1 MRQNSK
7 RFRLDVWG
15 WTTIVILLLY
25 ALFLLY
31 PLSLLL
37 KMAFSDGVHFT
48 LENFAKFF
56 SRKYYSITLLNSFK
70 VSIAATIASVVVG
83 VVLGYFMSVFK
94 VRGAKLLRMCIVMA
108 TMSAPFV
115 GAYAWIML
123 LGRNGV
129 ITNFLSGLFGITMP
143 DIYGFN
149 GIMLVF
155 VTQLFPLVFLYVQG
169 AMSKMDA
176 SLMEASENLGC
187 TGFKRFFTVVLPL
200 ISPTV
205 LAGALLVFVRAMS
218 DFGTP
223 MLIGEGYRTFT
234 VILYNEFV
242 GEVSQNKG
250 FASAI
255 AIIAILITMV
265 VYFSQNF
272 VAKKQAF
279 SMNALHRI
287 EKKQLHGFSN
297 FIVHFITYVVVGISI
312 LPQLYVVYT
321 SFLKTSGQIYVAGY
335 SLQSYQDMFSRLG
348 RSIQNTIVI
357 PAVSLLI
364 VVFLAVLIA
373 YVAVRRRNVLSGAV
387 DVISMIPYVIPGTVI
402 GIAMIS
408 AFNREPLV
416 LTGGMLIMVVAL
428 VVRRLP
434 YTIRSS
440 VAILQQIPLYV
451 EEAALSLGS
460 SKPKAF
466 FTVTL
471 PMMSSGVLSG
481 AILSWVTLISELS
494 TAILLYTGKTQTLTV
509 AIYTQIVRG
518 NYGIASAMA
527 TVLTVMTLL
536 SLLISDALRSPA
548 AAGGTVG
555 GAAGGGL
562 CRPSRPHP
570 PSGGQRLVL

>member
-70 VSIAATIASVVVG
+70 VSIAATIASVIVG

-536 SLLISDALRSPA
+536 SLLIFNKISKDGDL
-548 AAGGTVG
+548 TM
-555 GAAGGGL
+555 
-562 CRPSRPHP
+562 
-570 PSGGQRLVL
+570 

>member
-1 MRQNSK
+1 MKQNSK

-37 KMAFSDGVHFT
+37 KMAFSDGAHFT
-48 LENFAKFF
+48 LVNFAKFF

-70 VSIAATIASVVVG
+70 VSIAATVASVVVG
-83 VVLGYFMSVFK
+83 VVLGYFMSAFK
-94 VRGAKLLRMCIVMA
+94 IRGAKLLRMCIVMA

-129 ITNFLSGLFGITMP
+129 ITDSLSRLFGITMP

-149 GIMLVF
+149 GILLVF

-176 SLMEASENLGC
+176 SLLEASENLGC
-187 TGFKRFFTVVLPL
+187 TGFKRFFKVVLPL

-265 VYFSQNF
+265 VYFSQNI

-287 EKKQLHGFSN
+287 EKKKLHGFSN

-321 SFLKTSGQIYVAGY
+321 SFQKTSGQIYVDGY

-364 VVFLAVLIA
+364 VVLLAVLIA

-416 LTGGMLIMVVAL
+416 LTGSMLIMVVAL

-536 SLLISDALRSPA
+536 SLVIFNKISKDGDL
-548 AAGGTVG
+548 TM
-555 GAAGGGL
+555 
-562 CRPSRPHP
+562 
-570 PSGGQRLVL
+570 

>member
-536 SLLISDALRSPA
+536 SLVIFNKISKDGDL
-548 AAGGTVG
+548 T
-555 GAAGGGL
+555 L
-562 CRPSRPHP
+562 
-570 PSGGQRLVL
+570 

>member
-518 NYGIASAMA
+518 NYGIASATA

-536 SLLISDALRSPA
+536 SLLIFNKISKDGDL
-548 AAGGTVG
+548 TM
-555 GAAGGGL
+555 
-562 CRPSRPHP
+562 
-570 PSGGQRLVL
+570 

>member
-115 GAYAWIML
+115 GAYAWIMM

-357 PAVSLLI
+357 PAMSLLI

-536 SLLISDALRSPA
+536 SLLIFNKISKDGDL
-548 AAGGTVG
+548 TM
-555 GAAGGGL
+555 
-562 CRPSRPHP
+562 
-570 PSGGQRLVL
+570 

>member
-94 VRGAKLLRMCIVMA
+94 IRGAKLLRMCIVMA

-149 GIMLVF
+149 GILLVF
-155 VTQLFPLVFLYVQG
+155 VPQLFPLVFLYVQG

-416 LTGGMLIMVVAL
+416 LTGGMFIMVVAL

-536 SLLISDALRSPA
+536 SLLIFNKISKDGDL
-548 AAGGTVG
+548 TM
-555 GAAGGGL
+555 
-562 CRPSRPHP
+562 
-570 PSGGQRLVL
+570 

>member
-176 SLMEASENLGC
+176 SLMEASVNLGC

-416 LTGGMLIMVVAL
+416 LTGGMFIMVVAL

-536 SLLISDALRSPA
+536 SLLIFNKISKDGDL
-548 AAGGTVG
+548 TM
-555 GAAGGGL
+555 
-562 CRPSRPHP
+562 
-570 PSGGQRLVL
+570 

>member
-1 MRQNSK
+1 MKQNSK
-7 RFRLDVWG
+7 RLRLDVWG

-48 LENFAKFF
+48 LANFAKFF

-70 VSIAATIASVVVG
+70 VSIAATVASVVVG

-94 VRGAKLLRMCIVMA
+94 IRGAKLLRMCIVMA

-129 ITNFLSGLFGITMP
+129 ITNSLSRLFGITMP

-149 GIMLVF
+149 GILLVF

-176 SLMEASENLGC
+176 SLLEASENLGC
-187 TGFKRFFTVVLPL
+187 TGFKRFFKVVLPL

-265 VYFSQNF
+265 VYFSQNI

-287 EKKQLHGFSN
+287 EKKKLHGFSN

-321 SFLKTSGQIYVAGY
+321 SFQKTSGQIYVDGY

-416 LTGGMLIMVVAL
+416 LTGSMLIMVVAL

-460 SKPKAF
+460 SKPKAL

-536 SLLISDALRSPA
+536 SLVIFNKISKDGDL
-548 AAGGTVG
+548 T
-555 GAAGGGL
+555 L
-562 CRPSRPHP
+562 
-570 PSGGQRLVL
+570 

>member
-94 VRGAKLLRMCIVMA
+94 VWGAKLLRMCIVMA

-536 SLLISDALRSPA
+536 SLLIFNKISKDGDL
-548 AAGGTVG
+548 TM
-555 GAAGGGL
+555 
-562 CRPSRPHP
+562 
-570 PSGGQRLVL
+570 

>member
-7 RFRLDVWG
+7 RFQLDVWG

-94 VRGAKLLRMCIVMA
+94 IRGAKLLRMCIVMA

-527 TVLTVMTLL
+527 TVLTAMTLL
-536 SLLISDALRSPA
+536 SLLIFNKISKDGDL
-548 AAGGTVG
+548 TM
-555 GAAGGGL
+555 
-562 CRPSRPHP
+562 
-570 PSGGQRLVL
+570 

>member
-1 MRQNSK
+1 MKQNSK

-56 SRKYYSITLLNSFK
+56 SREYYSITLLNSFK

-83 VVLGYFMSVFK
+83 VVLGYFMSAFK
-94 VRGAKLLRMCIVMA
+94 IRGAKLLRMCIVMA

-129 ITNFLSGLFGITMP
+129 ITDSLSRLFGITMP

-149 GIMLVF
+149 GILLVF

-176 SLMEASENLGC
+176 SLLEASENLGC
-187 TGFKRFFTVVLPL
+187 TGFKRFFKVVLPL

-265 VYFSQNF
+265 VYFSQNI

-287 EKKQLHGFSN
+287 EKKKLHGFSN

-321 SFLKTSGQIYVAGY
+321 SFQKTSGQIYVAGY

-364 VVFLAVLIA
+364 VVLLAVLIA

-416 LTGGMLIMVVAL
+416 LTGSMLIMVVAL

-536 SLLISDALRSPA
+536 SLVIFNKISKDGDL
-548 AAGGTVG
+548 TM
-555 GAAGGGL
+555 
-562 CRPSRPHP
+562 
-570 PSGGQRLVL
+570 

>member
-7 RFRLDVWG
+7 RFRLVVWG

-416 LTGGMLIMVVAL
+416 LTGGMFIMVVAL

-536 SLLISDALRSPA
+536 SLLIFNKISKDGDL
-548 AAGGTVG
+548 TM
-555 GAAGGGL
+555 
-562 CRPSRPHP
+562 
-570 PSGGQRLVL
+570 

>member
-1 MRQNSK
+1 MKQNSK

-70 VSIAATIASVVVG
+70 VSIAATIASVAVG

-94 VRGAKLLRMCIVMA
+94 IRGAKLLRMCIVMA

-129 ITNFLSGLFGITMP
+129 ITESLSRLFGITMP

-149 GIMLVF
+149 GILLVF

-176 SLMEASENLGC
+176 SLLEASENLGC
-187 TGFKRFFTVVLPL
+187 TGFKRFFKVVLPL

-265 VYFSQNF
+265 VYFSQNI

-287 EKKQLHGFSN
+287 EKKKLHGFSN

-321 SFLKTSGQIYVAGY
+321 SFQKTSGQIYVDGY

-364 VVFLAVLIA
+364 VVLLAVLIA

-416 LTGGMLIMVVAL
+416 LTGSMLIMVVAL

-536 SLLISDALRSPA
+536 SLVIFNKISKDGDL
-548 AAGGTVG
+548 TM
-555 GAAGGGL
+555 
-562 CRPSRPHP
+562 
-570 PSGGQRLVL
+570 

>member
-1 MRQNSK
+1 MKQNSK

-37 KMAFSDGVHFT
+37 KMAFSDGAHFT
-48 LENFAKFF
+48 LANFAKFF

-94 VRGAKLLRMCIVMA
+94 IRGAKLLRMCIVMA

-129 ITNFLSGLFGITMP
+129 ITNFLSRLFGITMP

-149 GIMLVF
+149 GILLVF

-176 SLMEASENLGC
+176 SLLEASENLGC
-187 TGFKRFFTVVLPL
+187 TGFKRFFKVVLPL

-265 VYFSQNF
+265 VYFSQNI

-279 SMNALHRI
+279 SMNALHRV
-287 EKKQLHGFSN
+287 EKKKLHGFSN

-321 SFLKTSGQIYVAGY
+321 SFQKTSGQIYVDGY

-536 SLLISDALRSPA
+536 SLLIFNKISKDGDL
-548 AAGGTVG
+548 T
-555 GAAGGGL
+555 L
-562 CRPSRPHP
+562 
-570 PSGGQRLVL
+570 

>member
-94 VRGAKLLRMCIVMA
+94 IRGAKLLRMCIVMA

-416 LTGGMLIMVVAL
+416 LTGGMFIMVVAL

-527 TVLTVMTLL
+527 TVLTAMTLL
-536 SLLISDALRSPA
+536 SLLVFNKISKDGDL
-548 AAGGTVG
+548 TM
-555 GAAGGGL
+555 
-562 CRPSRPHP
+562 
-570 PSGGQRLVL
+570 

>member
-297 FIVHFITYVVVGISI
+297 FTVHFITYVVVGISI

-416 LTGGMLIMVVAL
+416 LTGGMFIMVVAL

-536 SLLISDALRSPA
+536 SLLIFNKISKDGDL
-548 AAGGTVG
+548 TM
-555 GAAGGGL
+555 
-562 CRPSRPHP
+562 
-570 PSGGQRLVL
+570 

>member
-1 MRQNSK
+1 MKQNSK

-37 KMAFSDGVHFT
+37 KMAFSGGVHFT

-83 VVLGYFMSVFK
+83 VVLGYFMSAFK
-94 VRGAKLLRMCIVMA
+94 IRGAKLLRMCIVMA

-129 ITNFLSGLFGITMP
+129 ITESLSRLFGITMP

-149 GIMLVF
+149 GILLVF

-176 SLMEASENLGC
+176 SLLEASENLGC
-187 TGFKRFFTVVLPL
+187 TGFKRFFKVVLPL

-265 VYFSQNF
+265 VYFSQNI

-287 EKKQLHGFSN
+287 EKKKLHGFSN

-321 SFLKTSGQIYVAGY
+321 SFQKTSGQIYVDGY

-364 VVFLAVLIA
+364 VVLLAVLIA

-416 LTGGMLIMVVAL
+416 LTGSMLIMVVAL

-536 SLLISDALRSPA
+536 SLVIFNKISKDGDL
-548 AAGGTVG
+548 TM
-555 GAAGGGL
+555 
-562 CRPSRPHP
+562 
-570 PSGGQRLVL
+570 

>member
-1 MRQNSK
+1 MKQNSK

-37 KMAFSDGVHFT
+37 KMAFSDGAHFT
-48 LENFAKFF
+48 LVNFAKFF

-70 VSIAATIASVVVG
+70 VSIAATIASVAVG
-83 VVLGYFMSVFK
+83 VVLGYFMSAFK
-94 VRGAKLLRMCIVMA
+94 IRGAKLLRMCIVMA

-129 ITNFLSGLFGITMP
+129 ITESLSRLFGITMP

-149 GIMLVF
+149 GILLVF

-176 SLMEASENLGC
+176 SLLEASENLGC
-187 TGFKRFFTVVLPL
+187 TGFKRFFKVVLPL

-265 VYFSQNF
+265 VYFSQNI

-287 EKKQLHGFSN
+287 EKKKLHGFSN

-321 SFLKTSGQIYVAGY
+321 SFQKTSGQIYVDGY

-536 SLLISDALRSPA
+536 SLVIFNKISKDGDL
-548 AAGGTVG
+548 T
-555 GAAGGGL
+555 L
-562 CRPSRPHP
+562 
-570 PSGGQRLVL
+570 

>member
-416 LTGGMLIMVVAL
+416 LTGGMFIMVVAL

-466 FTVTL
+466 LTVTL

-536 SLLISDALRSPA
+536 SLLIFNKISKDGDL
-548 AAGGTVG
+548 TM
-555 GAAGGGL
+555 
-562 CRPSRPHP
+562 
-570 PSGGQRLVL
+570 

>member
-1 MRQNSK
+1 MKQNSK
-7 RFRLDVWG
+7 RLRLDVWG
-15 WTTIVILLLY
+15 WTTIIILLLY

-48 LENFAKFF
+48 LANFATFF

-94 VRGAKLLRMCIVMA
+94 IRGAKLLRMCIVMA

-129 ITNFLSGLFGITMP
+129 ITNSLSRLFGITTP

-149 GIMLVF
+149 GILLVF

-176 SLMEASENLGC
+176 SLLEASENLGC
-187 TGFKRFFTVVLPL
+187 TGFKRFFKVVLPL

-265 VYFSQNF
+265 VYFSQNI

-287 EKKQLHGFSN
+287 EKKKLHGFSN

-321 SFLKTSGQIYVAGY
+321 SFQKTSGQIYVDGY

-416 LTGGMLIMVVAL
+416 LTGSMLIMVVTL

-536 SLLISDALRSPA
+536 SLVIFNKISKDGDL
-548 AAGGTVG
+548 T
-555 GAAGGGL
+555 L
-562 CRPSRPHP
+562 
-570 PSGGQRLVL
+570 

>member
-25 ALFLLY
+25 VLFLLY

-115 GAYAWIML
+115 GAYAWIMM

-129 ITNFLSGLFGITMP
+129 ITNFLSDLFGITMP

-149 GIMLVF
+149 GIMLGF

-536 SLLISDALRSPA
+536 SLLIFNKISKDGDL
-548 AAGGTVG
+548 TM
-555 GAAGGGL
+555 
-562 CRPSRPHP
+562 
-570 PSGGQRLVL
+570 

>member
-1 MRQNSK
+1 MKQNSK
-7 RFRLDVWG
+7 RLRLDVWG

-48 LENFAKFF
+48 LANFATFF

-94 VRGAKLLRMCIVMA
+94 IRGAKLLRMCIVMA

-129 ITNFLSGLFGITMP
+129 ITNSLSRLFGITTP

-149 GIMLVF
+149 GILLVF

-176 SLMEASENLGC
+176 SLLEASENLGC
-187 TGFKRFFTVVLPL
+187 TGFKRFFKVVLPL

-265 VYFSQNF
+265 VYFSQNIA
-272 VAKKQAF
+272 AKKQAF

-287 EKKQLHGFSN
+287 EKKKLHGFSN

-321 SFLKTSGQIYVAGY
+321 SFQKTSGQIYVDGY

-416 LTGGMLIMVVAL
+416 LTGSMLIMVVAL

-536 SLLISDALRSPA
+536 SLVIFNKISKDGDL
-548 AAGGTVG
+548 T
-555 GAAGGGL
+555 L
-562 CRPSRPHP
+562 
-570 PSGGQRLVL
+570 

>member
-373 YVAVRRRNVLSGAV
+373 YAAVRRRNVLSGAV

-536 SLLISDALRSPA
+536 SLLIFNKISKDGDL
-548 AAGGTVG
+548 TM
-555 GAAGGGL
+555 
-562 CRPSRPHP
+562 
-570 PSGGQRLVL
+570 

>member
-187 TGFKRFFTVVLPL
+187 TGFRRFFTVVLPL

-536 SLLISDALRSPA
+536 SLLIFNKISKDGDL
-548 AAGGTVG
+548 TM
-555 GAAGGGL
+555 
-562 CRPSRPHP
+562 
-570 PSGGQRLVL
+570 

>member
-115 GAYAWIML
+115 GAYAWIMM

-129 ITNFLSGLFGITMP
+129 ITNFLSDLFGITMP

-536 SLLISDALRSPA
+536 SLLIFNKISKDGDLTR
-548 AAGGTVG
+548 
-555 GAAGGGL
+555 
-562 CRPSRPHP
+562 
-570 PSGGQRLVL
+570 

>member
-1 MRQNSK
+1 MKQNSK

-37 KMAFSDGVHFT
+37 KMAFSDGAHFT
-48 LENFAKFF
+48 LVNFAKFF

-94 VRGAKLLRMCIVMA
+94 IRGAKLLRMCIVMA

-129 ITNFLSGLFGITMP
+129 ITNFLSRLFGITMP

-149 GIMLVF
+149 GILLVF

-176 SLMEASENLGC
+176 SLLEASENLGC
-187 TGFKRFFTVVLPL
+187 TGFKRFFKVVLPL

-265 VYFSQNF
+265 VYFSQNI

-287 EKKQLHGFSN
+287 EKKKLHGFSN

-321 SFLKTSGQIYVAGY
+321 SFQKTSGQIYVDGY

-416 LTGGMLIMVVAL
+416 LTGSMLIMVVAL

-536 SLLISDALRSPA
+536 SLVIFNKISKDGDL
-548 AAGGTVG
+548 T
-555 GAAGGGL
+555 L
-562 CRPSRPHP
+562 
-570 PSGGQRLVL
+570 

>member
-1 MRQNSK
+1 MKQNSK
-7 RFRLDVWG
+7 RFRLDIWG

-37 KMAFSDGVHFT
+37 KMAFSDGAHFT
-48 LENFAKFF
+48 LANFAKFF

-94 VRGAKLLRMCIVMA
+94 IRGAKLLRMCIVMA

-129 ITNFLSGLFGITMP
+129 ITNFLSRLFGITMP

-149 GIMLVF
+149 GILLVF

-176 SLMEASENLGC
+176 SLLEASENLGC
-187 TGFKRFFTVVLPL
+187 TGFKRFFKVVLPL

-265 VYFSQNF
+265 VYFSQNI

-279 SMNALHRI
+279 SMNALHRV
-287 EKKQLHGFSN
+287 EKKKLHGFSN

-321 SFLKTSGQIYVAGY
+321 SFQKTSGQIYVDGY

-536 SLLISDALRSPA
+536 SLVIFNKISKDGDL
-548 AAGGTVG
+548 T
-555 GAAGGGL
+555 L
-562 CRPSRPHP
+562 
-570 PSGGQRLVL
+570 

>member
-481 AILSWVTLISELS
+481 AIPSWVTLISELS

-536 SLLISDALRSPA
+536 SLLIFNKISKDGDL
-548 AAGGTVG
+548 TM
-555 GAAGGGL
+555 
-562 CRPSRPHP
+562 
-570 PSGGQRLVL
+570 

>member
-1 MRQNSK
+1 MKQNSK

-37 KMAFSDGVHFT
+37 KMAFSDGTHFT
-48 LENFAKFF
+48 LVNFAKFF

-94 VRGAKLLRMCIVMA
+94 LRGAKLLRMCIVMA

-129 ITNFLSGLFGITMP
+129 ITNFLSRLFGITMP

-149 GIMLVF
+149 GILLVF

-176 SLMEASENLGC
+176 SLLEASENLGC
-187 TGFKRFFTVVLPL
+187 TGFKRFFKVVLPL

-265 VYFSQNF
+265 VYFSQNI

-287 EKKQLHGFSN
+287 EKKKLHGFSN

-321 SFLKTSGQIYVAGY
+321 SFQKTSGQIYVDGY

-536 SLLISDALRSPA
+536 SLVIFNKISKDGDL
-548 AAGGTVG
+548 T
-555 GAAGGGL
+555 L
-562 CRPSRPHP
+562 
-570 PSGGQRLVL
+570 

>member
-1 MRQNSK
+1 MKQNSK

-70 VSIAATIASVVVG
+70 VSIAATIASVAVG
-83 VVLGYFMSVFK
+83 VVLGYFMSAFK
-94 VRGAKLLRMCIVMA
+94 IRGAKLLRMCIVMA

-129 ITNFLSGLFGITMP
+129 ITESLSRLFGITMP

-149 GIMLVF
+149 GILLVF

-176 SLMEASENLGC
+176 SLLEASENLGC
-187 TGFKRFFTVVLPL
+187 TGFKRFFKVVLPL

-265 VYFSQNF
+265 VYFSQNI

-287 EKKQLHGFSN
+287 EKKKLHGFSN

-321 SFLKTSGQIYVAGY
+321 SFQKTSGQIYVDGY

-364 VVFLAVLIA
+364 VVLLAVLIA

-416 LTGGMLIMVVAL
+416 LTGSMLIMVAAL

-536 SLLISDALRSPA
+536 SLVIFNKISKDGDL
-548 AAGGTVG
+548 TM
-555 GAAGGGL
+555 
-562 CRPSRPHP
+562 
-570 PSGGQRLVL
+570 

>member
-1 MRQNSK
+1 MKQNSK

-37 KMAFSDGVHFT
+37 KMAFSDGAHFT
-48 LENFAKFF
+48 LVNFAKFF

-94 VRGAKLLRMCIVMA
+94 IRGAKLLRMCIVMA

-129 ITNFLSGLFGITMP
+129 ITNFLSRLFGITMP

-149 GIMLVF
+149 GILLVF

-176 SLMEASENLGC
+176 SLLEASENLGC
-187 TGFKRFFTVVLPL
+187 TGFKRFFKVVLPL

-265 VYFSQNF
+265 VYFSQNI

-287 EKKQLHGFSN
+287 EKKKLHGFSS

-321 SFLKTSGQIYVAGY
+321 SFQKTSGQIYVDGY

-536 SLLISDALRSPA
+536 SLVIFNKISKDGDL
-548 AAGGTVG
+548 T
-555 GAAGGGL
+555 L
-562 CRPSRPHP
+562 
-570 PSGGQRLVL
+570 

>member
-143 DIYGFN
+143 DNYGFN
-149 GIMLVF
+149 GIKLVY
-155 VTQLFPLVFLYVQG
+155 VTQLFPLVILNVQG

-536 SLLISDALRSPA
+536 SLLIFNKISKDGDL
-548 AAGGTVG
+548 TM
-555 GAAGGGL
+555 
-562 CRPSRPHP
+562 
-570 PSGGQRLVL
+570 

>member
-115 GAYAWIML
+115 GAYAWIMM

-129 ITNFLSGLFGITMP
+129 ITNFLSDLFGITMP

-297 FIVHFITYVVVGISI
+297 FIVHFIIYVVVGISI

-536 SLLISDALRSPA
+536 SLLIFNKISKDGDL
-548 AAGGTVG
+548 TM
-555 GAAGGGL
+555 
-562 CRPSRPHP
+562 
-570 PSGGQRLVL
+570 

>member
-115 GAYAWIML
+115 GAYAWIMM

-129 ITNFLSGLFGITMP
+129 ITNFLSNLFGITMP

-402 GIAMIS
+402 CIAMIS

-416 LTGGMLIMVVAL
+416 LTCGMLIMVVAL

-536 SLLISDALRSPA
+536 SLLIFNKISKDGDL
-548 AAGGTVG
+548 TM
-555 GAAGGGL
+555 
-562 CRPSRPHP
+562 
-570 PSGGQRLVL
+570 

>member
-223 MLIGEGYRTFT
+223 MRIGEGYRTFT

-373 YVAVRRRNVLSGAV
+373 YVAGRRRNVLSGAV

-416 LTGGMLIMVVAL
+416 LTGGMFIMVVAL

-536 SLLISDALRSPA
+536 SLLIFNKISKDGDL
-548 AAGGTVG
+548 TM
-555 GAAGGGL
+555 
-562 CRPSRPHP
+562 
-570 PSGGQRLVL
+570 

>member
-115 GAYAWIML
+115 GAYAWIMM

-129 ITNFLSGLFGITMP
+129 ITNFLSDLFGITMP

-297 FIVHFITYVVVGISI
+297 FIVHFITYLVVGISI

-536 SLLISDALRSPA
+536 SLLIFNKISKDGDL
-548 AAGGTVG
+548 TM
-555 GAAGGGL
+555 
-562 CRPSRPHP
+562 
-570 PSGGQRLVL
+570 